1 MWVSKDAAPYE
12 SNDMFVDASGRGK
25 DETEYACLKLLHG
38 RLFLVASDGFLGGYD
53 DATLVSLLRVAKKHG
68 ITNIL
73 VEPNYGGGMFTKLL
87 QSQAQRHYLC
97 GIADA
102 EWSTVSKEQRIVDV
116 LEPVLNQHRL
126 IVCPSSPGTIPMGT
140 RRSCQ
145 WHSRG
150 ADRSGSGCLPPS
162 RLLVVH
168 PAGPQCF

>member
-1 MWVSKDAAPYE
+1 MWVSKDSAPYE
-12 SNDMFVDASGRGK
+12 GNVMFVDPSGRGK
-25 DETEYACLKLLHG
+25 DETAYACLNLLHG
-38 RLFLVASDGFLGGYD
+38 RLFLVAIGFYD

-87 QSQAQRHYLC
+87 QSQAQRHYGC

-102 EWSTVSKEQRIVDV
+102 EWSTVAKEQRIVDT

-126 IVCPSSPGTIPMGT
+126 IFCPSRLGPSPWGRDGHANGTL
-140 RRSCQ
+140 Q
-145 WHSRG
+145 G
-150 ADRSGSGCLPPS
+150 ADKSGSGCLLPS

-168 PAGPQCF
+168 PVGPQCF

>member
-116 LEPVLNQHRL
+116 LEPVLNQHRR

-140 RRSCQ
+140 PRSCQ

-150 ADRSGSGCLPPS
+150 CG
-162 RLLVVH
+162 
-168 PAGPQCF
+168 